1 MRSVRTRS
9 VLIAIVALLATAAAP
24 ATKSKSKP
32 KAGGVDARTADY
44 VFTYRWPAQVEALP
58 ALRAHLAADQ
68 AERKRTLAGEAAEA
82 RRAAAAD
89 PDLRFVPYTLSVE
102 WQVVADLPGWL
113 SLSQSNSHFEGGAHP
128 NSGFDSRVWDRKAGR
143 ARAPRDL
150 FVSASALDAALR
162 GPFCDALDR
171 ERAVRR
177 GERVNRASGDG
188 FDACIAPSEQTVILG
203 STDRKHFNRIG
214 ILVSP
219 YAAGSYA
226 EGSYDITVPVTPAV
240 LQAVKPEFRAAFGP

>member
-1 MRSVRTRS
+1 MRSVRTRR
-9 VLIAIVALLATAAAP
+9 VLIAVVALLATAAAP
-24 ATKSKSKP
+24 APKP
-32 KAGGVDARTADY
+32 RSGGVDARTADY
-44 VFTYRWPAQVEALP
+44 VFSYSWPAQVEAIP

-89 PDLRFVPYTLSVE
+89 PDLRFVPYTLEVE
-102 WQVVADLPGWL
+102 WQVVTDLPGWL
-113 SLSQSNSHFEGGAHP
+113 SLSQRNSHFEGGAHP

-143 ARAPRDL
+143 ALAPRDL
-150 FVSASALDAALR
+150 FVSAKALDAAIR

-177 GERVNRASGDG
+177 GEPVNRARGDD
-188 FDACIAPSEQTVILG
+188 FDACIAPSEQTLILG

-219 YAAGSYA
+219 YAAGPYA

>member
-1 MRSVRTRS
+1 MRSVRTRR
-9 VLIAIVALLATAAAP
+9 VLIAVVALLATAAAP
-24 ATKSKSKP
+24 APKP
-32 KAGGVDARTADY
+32 SSGGVDARTADY
-44 VFTYRWPAQVEALP
+44 VFSYSWPAQVEAIP

-89 PDLRFVPYTLSVE
+89 PDLRFVPYTLEVE
-102 WQVVADLPGWL
+102 WQVVTDLPGWL
-113 SLSQSNSHFEGGAHP
+113 SLSQRNSHFEGGAHP

-143 ARAPRDL
+143 ALAPRDL
-150 FVSASALDAALR
+150 FVSAKALDAAIR

-177 GERVNRASGDG
+177 GEPVNRASGDD
-188 FDACIAPSEQTVILG
+188 FDACIAPSEQTLILG
-203 STDRKHFNRIG
+203 STDRKRFDRIG

-219 YAAGSYA
+219 YAAGPYA

>member
-1 MRSVRTRS
+1 MRSVRTRR
-9 VLIAIVALLATAAAP
+9 VLIAVVALLATAAAP
-24 ATKSKSKP
+24 APKP
-32 KAGGVDARTADY
+32 SSGGVDARTADY
-44 VFTYRWPAQVEALP
+44 VFSYSWPAQVEAIP

-89 PDLRFVPYTLSVE
+89 PDLRFVPYTLEVE

-113 SLSQSNSHFEGGAHP
+113 SLSQRNSHFEGGAHP

-143 ARAPRDL
+143 ALAPRDL
-150 FVSASALDAALR
+150 FVSAKALDAAIR

-177 GERVNRASGDG
+177 GEPVNRASGDD
-188 FDACIAPSEQTVILG
+188 FDACIAPSEQTLILG
-203 STDRKHFNRIG
+203 STDRKRFDRIG

-219 YAAGSYA
+219 YAAGPYA
-226 EGSYDITVPVTPAV
+226 EGSYDITVPVTSAV

>member
-1 MRSVRTRS
+1 MRSVRTRRA
-9 VLIAIVALLATAAAP
+9 LIAVVALLATAAAP
-24 ATKSKSKP
+24 APKP
-32 KAGGVDARTADY
+32 RSGGVDARTADY
-44 VFTYRWPAQVEALP
+44 VFSYSWPAQVEAIP

-82 RRAAAAD
+82 RRASAAD
-89 PDLRFVPYTLSVE
+89 PDLRFVPYTLEVE
-102 WQVVADLPGWL
+102 WQVVTDLPGWL
-113 SLSQSNSHFEGGAHP
+113 SLSQRNSHFEGGAHP

-143 ARAPRDL
+143 ALAPRDL
-150 FVSASALDAALR
+150 FVSAKALDAAIR

-177 GERVNRASGDG
+177 GEPVNRASGDD
-188 FDACIAPSEQTVILG
+188 FDACIAPSEQTLILG
-203 STDRKHFNRIG
+203 STDRKRFDRIG

-219 YAAGSYA
+219 YAAGPYA

>member
-1 MRSVRTRS
+1 M
-9 VLIAIVALLATAAAP
+9 LIAVLALLATAAAP
-24 ATKSKSKP
+24 AAKSKP
-32 KAGGVDARTADY
+32 KPKSGGVDARTADY
-44 VFTYRWPAQVEALP
+44 TFTYRWPAQVEAIP

-68 AERKRTLAGEAAEA
+68 AERKWTLAGEAAGA

-89 PDLRFVPYTLSVE
+89 PGLRFVPYTLAVE

-113 SLSQSNSHFEGGAHP
+113 SLSQRNSHFEGGAHP
-128 NSGFDSRVWDRKAGR
+128 NSGFDSRVWDRKSGR

-150 FVSASALDAALR
+150 FVSAGALDAALR

-177 GERVNRASGDG
+177 DKPVNRASGDD
-188 FDACIAPSEQTVILG
+188 FDACIAPSEQTLILG
-203 STDRKHFNRIG
+203 STDRKRFNRIG
-214 ILVSP
+214 LLVAP
-219 YAAGSYA
+219 YAAGPYF

-240 LQAVKPEFRAAFGP
+240 LQAVRPEFRAAFGP

>member
-1 MRSVRTRS
+1 MRSVRTRRA
-9 VLIAIVALLATAAAP
+9 LIAIVALLATAAAP
-24 ATKSKSKP
+24 APKP
-32 KAGGVDARTADY
+32 ESGGVDARTADY
-44 VFTYRWPAQVEALP
+44 VFSYSWPAQVEAIP

-89 PDLRFVPYTLSVE
+89 PDLRFVPYTLEVE

-113 SLSQSNSHFEGGAHP
+113 SLSQRNSHFEGGAHP

-143 ARAPRDL
+143 ALAPRDL
-150 FVSASALDAALR
+150 FVSAKALDAAIR

-177 GERVNRASGDG
+177 GEPVNRASGDD
-188 FDACIAPSEQTVILG
+188 FDACIAPSEQTLILG
-203 STDRKHFNRIG
+203 STDRKRFDRIG

-219 YAAGSYA
+219 YAAGPYA

>member
-1 MRSVRTRS
+1 MSSVRTRRA
-9 VLIAIVALLATAAAP
+9 LIAVVALLATAAAP
-24 ATKSKSKP
+24 APKP
-32 KAGGVDARTADY
+32 RSGGVDARTADY
-44 VFTYRWPAQVEALP
+44 VFSYSWPAQVEAIP

-68 AERKRTLAGEAAEA
+68 AERKRTLAGEAAGA

-89 PDLRFVPYTLSVE
+89 SDLRFVPYTLQVE

-113 SLSQSNSHFEGGAHP
+113 SLSQRNSHFEGGAHP

-143 ARAPRDL
+143 ALAPRDL
-150 FVSASALDAALR
+150 FVSAKALDAAIR

-177 GERVNRASGDG
+177 GEPVNLASGDE
-188 FDACIAPSEQTVILG
+188 FDACIAPSEQTLILG

-219 YAAGSYA
+219 YAAGPYA

>member
-1 MRSVRTRS
+1 

-24 ATKSKSKP
+24 APKP
-32 KAGGVDARTADY
+32 SSGGVDARTADY
-44 VFTYRWPAQVEALP
+44 VFSYSWPAQVEAIP

-89 PDLRFVPYTLSVE
+89 PDLRFVPYTLEVE
-102 WQVVADLPGWL
+102 WQVVTDLPGWL
-113 SLSQSNSHFEGGAHP
+113 SLSQRNSHFEGGAHP

-143 ARAPRDL
+143 ALAPRDL
-150 FVSASALDAALR
+150 FVSAKALDDALR

-177 GERVNRASGDG
+177 GEPVNRASGDD
-188 FDACIAPSEQTVILG
+188 FDACIAPSEQTLILG
-203 STDRKHFNRIG
+203 STDRKRFDRIG

-219 YAAGSYA
+219 YAAGPYA

-240 LQAVKPEFRAAFGP
+240 LQAVKPEFRATFGP

>member
-1 MRSVRTRS
+1 MRSVGTRRA
-9 VLIAIVALLATAAAP
+9 LIAVVALLATAAAP
-24 ATKSKSKP
+24 APKP
-32 KAGGVDARTADY
+32 RSGGVDARTADY
-44 VFTYRWPAQVEALP
+44 VFSYSWPAQVEAIP

-68 AERKRTLAGEAAEA
+68 AERKRTLAGEASGA
-82 RRAAAAD
+82 RQAAAAD
-89 PDLRFVPYTLSVE
+89 PDLRFVPYTLEVE
-102 WQVVADLPGWL
+102 WQVVTDLPGWL
-113 SLSQSNSHFEGGAHP
+113 SLSQRNSHFEGGAHP

-143 ARAPRDL
+143 ALAPRDL
-150 FVSASALDAALR
+150 FVSAKALDDALR

-177 GERVNRASGDG
+177 GEPVNRASGDD
-188 FDACIAPSEQTVILG
+188 FDACIAPSEQTLILG
-203 STDRKHFNRIG
+203 STDRKRFDRIG

-219 YAAGSYA
+219 YAAGPYA

>member
-1 MRSVRTRS
+1 
-9 VLIAIVALLATAAAP
+9 VLIAVVALLATAAAP
-24 ATKSKSKP
+24 APKP
-32 KAGGVDARTADY
+32 RSGGVDARTADY
-44 VFTYRWPAQVEALP
+44 VFSYSWPAQVEAIP

-89 PDLRFVPYTLSVE
+89 PDLRFVPYTLEVE
-102 WQVVADLPGWL
+102 WQVVTDLPGWL
-113 SLSQSNSHFEGGAHP
+113 SLSQRNSHFEGGAHP
-128 NSGFDSRVWDRKAGR
+128 KSGFDSRVWDRKAGR
-143 ARAPRDL
+143 ALAPRDL
-150 FVSASALDAALR
+150 FVSAKALDAAIR

-177 GERVNRASGDG
+177 GEPVNRASGDD
-188 FDACIAPSEQTVILG
+188 FDACIAPSEQTLILG
-203 STDRKHFNRIG
+203 STDRKRFDRIG

-219 YAAGSYA
+219 YAAGPYA

>member
-1 MRSVRTRS
+1 M
-9 VLIAIVALLATAAAP
+9 LIAVLALLVTAAAP
-24 ATKSKSKP
+24 ATKPRSKP
-32 KAGGVDARTADY
+32 KSGGVDARTADY
-44 VFTYRWPAQVEALP
+44 VFTYRWPVQVEAIP

-68 AERKRTLAGEAAEA
+68 AERKRTLAGEAAGA

-89 PDLRFVPYTLSVE
+89 SDLRFVPYTLQVE

-113 SLSQSNSHFEGGAHP
+113 SLSQRNSHFEGGAHP

-143 ARAPRDL
+143 ARAPRDI
-150 FVSASALDAALR
+150 FVSTKALDAAIQ

-177 GERVNRASGDG
+177 GEPVNRGSGND
-188 FDACIAPSEQTVILG
+188 FDACIAPSEQTLILG
-203 STDRKHFNRIG
+203 STDRKRFDRIG

-219 YAAGSYA
+219 YAAGPYA

-240 LQAVKPEFRAAFGP
+240 LQAVKPEFRVAFGP

>member
-1 MRSVRTRS
+1 MRSVGTRR

-24 ATKSKSKP
+24 APKP
-32 KAGGVDARTADY
+32 SSGGVDARTADY
-44 VFTYRWPAQVEALP
+44 VFSYSWPAQVEAIP

-89 PDLRFVPYTLSVE
+89 PDLRFVPYTLEVE
-102 WQVVADLPGWL
+102 WQVVTDLPGWL
-113 SLSQSNSHFEGGAHP
+113 SLSQRNSHFEGGAHP

-143 ARAPRDL
+143 ALAPRDL
-150 FVSASALDAALR
+150 FVSAKALDDALR

-177 GERVNRASGDG
+177 GEPVNRASGDD
-188 FDACIAPSEQTVILG
+188 FDACIAPSEQTLILG
-203 STDRKHFNRIG
+203 STDRKRFDRIG

-219 YAAGSYA
+219 YAAGPYA

>member
-1 MRSVRTRS
+1 MRSVRTRRG
-9 VLIAIVALLATAAAP
+9 LIAVVALLATAAAP
-24 ATKSKSKP
+24 APKP
-32 KAGGVDARTADY
+32 ESGGVDARTADY
-44 VFTYRWPAQVEALP
+44 VFSYSWPAQVEAIP

-82 RRAAAAD
+82 RQAAAAD
-89 PDLRFVPYTLSVE
+89 PDLRFVPYTLEVE
-102 WQVVADLPGWL
+102 WQVVTDLPGWL
-113 SLSQSNSHFEGGAHP
+113 SLSQRNSHFEGGAHP

-143 ARAPRDL
+143 ALAPMDL
-150 FVSASALDAALR
+150 FVSAKALDDALR
-162 GPFCDALDR
+162 GPFCDSLDR

-177 GERVNRASGDG
+177 GEPVNRASGDD
-188 FDACIAPSEQTVILG
+188 FDACIAPSEQTLILG
-203 STDRKHFNRIG
+203 STDRKRFDRIG

-219 YAAGSYA
+219 YAAGPYA

>member
-1 MRSVRTRS
+1 MRSVRTRR
-9 VLIAIVALLATAAAP
+9 VLIAVVALLATAAAP
-24 ATKSKSKP
+24 APKP
-32 KAGGVDARTADY
+32 RSGGVDARTADY
-44 VFTYRWPAQVEALP
+44 VFSYSWPAQVEAIP

-89 PDLRFVPYTLSVE
+89 PDLRFVPYTLEVE
-102 WQVVADLPGWL
+102 WQVVTDLPGWL
-113 SLSQSNSHFEGGAHP
+113 SLSQRNSHFEGGAHP

-143 ARAPRDL
+143 ALAPRDL
-150 FVSASALDAALR
+150 FVSAKALDAAIR

-177 GERVNRASGDG
+177 GEPVNRASGDD
-188 FDACIAPSEQTVILG
+188 FDACIAPSEQTLILG
-203 STDRKHFNRIG
+203 STDRKRFDRIG

-219 YAAGSYA
+219 YAAGPYV

>member
-1 MRSVRTRS
+1 MRSVGTRRA
-9 VLIAIVALLATAAAP
+9 LIAIVALLATAAAP
-24 ATKSKSKP
+24 APKP
-32 KAGGVDARTADY
+32 ESGGVDARTADY
-44 VFTYRWPAQVEALP
+44 VFSYTWPAQVEAIP

-89 PDLRFVPYTLSVE
+89 PDLRFVPYTLEVE
-102 WQVVADLPGWL
+102 WQVVTDLPGWL
-113 SLSQSNSHFEGGAHP
+113 SLSQRNSHFEGGAHP

-143 ARAPRDL
+143 ALAPMDL
-150 FVSASALDAALR
+150 FVSAKALDDALR

-171 ERAVRR
+171 ERAMRR
-177 GERVNRASGDG
+177 GETVNRASGDD
-188 FDACIAPSEQTVILG
+188 FDACIAPSEQTLILG
-203 STDRKHFNRIG
+203 STDRKRFDRIG

-219 YAAGSYA
+219 YAAGPYA
-226 EGSYDITVPVTPAV
+226 EGSYDITVPVTPAL

>member
-1 MRSVRTRS
+1 
-9 VLIAIVALLATAAAP
+9 VLIAVVALLATAAAP
-24 ATKSKSKP
+24 APKP
-32 KAGGVDARTADY
+32 ESGGVDARTADY
-44 VFTYRWPAQVEALP
+44 VFSYSWPAQVEAIP

-68 AERKRTLAGEAAEA
+68 AEQKRTLAGEAAEA

-89 PDLRFVPYTLSVE
+89 PDLRFVPYTLEVE
-102 WQVVADLPGWL
+102 WQVVTDLPGWL
-113 SLSQSNSHFEGGAHP
+113 SLSQRNSHFEGGAHP

-143 ARAPRDL
+143 ALAPMDL
-150 FVSASALDAALR
+150 FVSAKALDDALR

-177 GERVNRASGDG
+177 GEPVNRASGDD
-188 FDACIAPSEQTVILG
+188 FDACIAPSEQTLILG

-219 YAAGSYA
+219 YAAGPYA

-240 LQAVKPEFRAAFGP
+240 LQAVKPEFRATFGP

>member
-1 MRSVRTRS
+1 
-9 VLIAIVALLATAAAP
+9 VLIAVVALLATAAAP
-24 ATKSKSKP
+24 APKP
-32 KAGGVDARTADY
+32 ESGGVDARTADY
-44 VFTYRWPAQVEALP
+44 VFSYSWPAQVEAIP

-68 AERKRTLAGEAAEA
+68 AEQKRTLAGEAAEA

-89 PDLRFVPYTLSVE
+89 PDLRFVPYTLEVE
-102 WQVVADLPGWL
+102 WQVVTDLPGWL
-113 SLSQSNSHFEGGAHP
+113 SLSQRNSHFEGGAHP

-143 ARAPRDL
+143 ALAPMDL
-150 FVSASALDAALR
+150 FVSAKALDDALR
-162 GPFCDALDR
+162 GPFCDSLDR

-177 GERVNRASGDG
+177 GEPVNRASGDD
-188 FDACIAPSEQTVILG
+188 FDACIAPSEQTLILG

-219 YAAGSYA
+219 YAAGPYA

-240 LQAVKPEFRAAFGP
+240 LQAVKPEFRATFGP

>member
-1 MRSVRTRS
+1 MRSVRTRRA
-9 VLIAIVALLATAAAP
+9 LIAIVALLATAAAP
-24 ATKSKSKP
+24 VPKP
-32 KAGGVDARTADY
+32 ESGGVDARTADY
-44 VFTYRWPAQVEALP
+44 VFSYSWPAQVEAIP

-82 RRAAAAD
+82 RRAAATD
-89 PDLRFVPYTLSVE
+89 PDLRFVPYTLEVE
-102 WQVVADLPGWL
+102 WQVVTDLPGWL
-113 SLSQSNSHFEGGAHP
+113 SLSQRNSHFEGGAHP

-143 ARAPRDL
+143 ALAPRDL
-150 FVSASALDAALR
+150 FVSAKALDAAIR

-177 GERVNRASGDG
+177 GEPVNRASGDD
-188 FDACIAPSEQTVILG
+188 FDACIAPSEQTLILG
-203 STDRKHFNRIG
+203 STDRKRFNRIG

-219 YAAGSYA
+219 YAAGPYA

>member
-1 MRSVRTRS
+1 MRSVRTRR
-9 VLIAIVALLATAAAP
+9 VLIAVVALLATAAAP
-24 ATKSKSKP
+24 VPKP
-32 KAGGVDARTADY
+32 SSGGVDARTADY
-44 VFTYRWPAQVEALP
+44 VFSYSWPAQVEAIP

-89 PDLRFVPYTLSVE
+89 PDLRFVPYTLEVE
-102 WQVVADLPGWL
+102 WQVVTDLPGWL
-113 SLSQSNSHFEGGAHP
+113 SLSQRNSHFEGGAHP

-143 ARAPRDL
+143 ALAPRDL
-150 FVSASALDAALR
+150 FVSAKALDAAIR

-177 GERVNRASGDG
+177 GEPVNRASGDD
-188 FDACIAPSEQTVILG
+188 FDACIAPSEQTLILG
-203 STDRKHFNRIG
+203 STDRKRFDRIG

-219 YAAGSYA
+219 YAAGPYA

>member
-1 MRSVRTRS
+1 
-9 VLIAIVALLATAAAP
+9 VLIAVVALLATAAAP
-24 ATKSKSKP
+24 APKP
-32 KAGGVDARTADY
+32 ESGGVDARTADY
-44 VFTYRWPAQVEALP
+44 VFSYTWPAQVEAIP

-89 PDLRFVPYTLSVE
+89 PDLRFVPYTLEVE
-102 WQVVADLPGWL
+102 WQVVTDLPGWL
-113 SLSQSNSHFEGGAHP
+113 SLSQRNSHFEGGAHP

-143 ARAPRDL
+143 ALAPMDL
-150 FVSASALDAALR
+150 FVSAKALDDALR
-162 GPFCDALDR
+162 GPFCDSLDR

-177 GERVNRASGDG
+177 GEPVNRASGDD
-188 FDACIAPSEQTVILG
+188 FDACIAPSEQTLILG
-203 STDRKHFNRIG
+203 STDRKRFDRIG

-219 YAAGSYA
+219 YAAGPYA

>member
-1 MRSVRTRS
+1 MRSVRTRR
-9 VLIAIVALLATAAAP
+9 VLIAVLALLVTAAAP
-24 ATKSKSKP
+24 ATKPRSKP
-32 KAGGVDARTADY
+32 KSGGVDARTADY
-44 VFTYRWPAQVEALP
+44 VFSYSWPAHVEAIP

-68 AERKRTLAGEAAEA
+68 AERKRTLAGEAAGA

-89 PDLRFVPYTLSVE
+89 PDLRFVPYTLEVE
-102 WQVVADLPGWL
+102 WQVVTDLPGWL

-143 ARAPRDL
+143 ARAPRDI
-150 FVSASALDAALR
+150 FVSTKALDAAIQ

-171 ERAVRR
+171 KRAVRR
-177 GERVNRASGDG
+177 GKPVNRASGND
-188 FDACIAPSEQTVILG
+188 FDACIAPSEQTLILG

-219 YAAGSYA
+219 YAAGPYF

>member
-1 MRSVRTRS
+1 MRSVRTRRG
-9 VLIAIVALLATAAAP
+9 LIAIVALLATAAAP
-24 ATKSKSKP
+24 APKP
-32 KAGGVDARTADY
+32 SSGGVDARTADY
-44 VFTYRWPAQVEALP
+44 VFSYSWPAQAEAIP

-82 RRAAAAD
+82 RRASAAD
-89 PDLRFVPYTLSVE
+89 PDLRFVPYTLEVE
-102 WQVVADLPGWL
+102 WQVVTDLPGWL
-113 SLSQSNSHFEGGAHP
+113 SLSQRNSHFEGGAHP

-143 ARAPRDL
+143 PLAPRDL
-150 FVSASALDAALR
+150 FVSAKALDAAIR

-177 GERVNRASGDG
+177 GEPVNRASGDD
-188 FDACIAPSEQTVILG
+188 FDACIAPSEQTLILG
-203 STDRKHFNRIG
+203 STDRKRFDRIG

-219 YAAGSYA
+219 YAAGPYA

>member
-1 MRSVRTRS
+1 MRSVRTRR
-9 VLIAIVALLATAAAP
+9 VLIAVVALLATAAAP
-24 ATKSKSKP
+24 APKP
-32 KAGGVDARTADY
+32 SSGGVDARTADY
-44 VFTYRWPAQVEALP
+44 VFSYSWPAQVEAIP

-82 RRAAAAD
+82 RRASAAD
-89 PDLRFVPYTLSVE
+89 PDLRFVPYTLEVE
-102 WQVVADLPGWL
+102 WQVVTDLPGWL
-113 SLSQSNSHFEGGAHP
+113 SLSQRNSHFEGGAHP

-143 ARAPRDL
+143 SLAPRDL
-150 FVSASALDAALR
+150 FVSAKALDAAIR

-177 GERVNRASGDG
+177 GEPVNRASGDD
-188 FDACIAPSEQTVILG
+188 FDACIAPSEQTLILG

-219 YAAGSYA
+219 YAAGPYA

>member
-1 MRSVRTRS
+1 
-9 VLIAIVALLATAAAP
+9 VLIAVVALLATAAAP
-24 ATKSKSKP
+24 APKP
-32 KAGGVDARTADY
+32 SSGGVDARTADY
-44 VFTYRWPAQVEALP
+44 VFSYSWPAQVEAIP

-89 PDLRFVPYTLSVE
+89 PDLRFVPYTLEVE
-102 WQVVADLPGWL
+102 WQVVTDLPGWL
-113 SLSQSNSHFEGGAHP
+113 SLSQRNSHFEGGAHP

-143 ARAPRDL
+143 ALAPRDL
-150 FVSASALDAALR
+150 FVSAKALDAAIR

-177 GERVNRASGDG
+177 GEPVNRASGDD
-188 FDACIAPSEQTVILG
+188 FDACIAPSEQTLILG
-203 STDRKHFNRIG
+203 STDRKRFDRIG

-219 YAAGSYA
+219 YAAGPYA

>member
-1 MRSVRTRS
+1 MRSVRTRRA
-9 VLIAIVALLATAAAP
+9 LIAVLALLATAAAP
-24 ATKSKSKP
+24 APKP
-32 KAGGVDARTADY
+32 ESGGVDERTADY
-44 VFTYRWPAQVEALP
+44 VFSYSWPAQVEAIP

-89 PDLRFVPYTLSVE
+89 PDLRFVPYSLEVQ

-113 SLSQSNSHFEGGAHP
+113 SLSQRNSHFEGGAHP

-143 ARAPRDL
+143 ALAPRDL
-150 FVSASALDAALR
+150 FVSAKALDDALR
-162 GPFCDALDR
+162 APFCDALDR

-177 GERVNRASGDG
+177 GEPVNRTSGDD
-188 FDACIAPSEQTVILG
+188 FDACIAPSEQTLILG

-219 YAAGSYA
+219 YAAGPYA

-240 LQAVKPEFRAAFGP
+240 LQAVKPEFRAAFGL